1 MIAEK
6 LKKSIL
12 QAAIQGKLT
21 QREPGDGT
29 AAELLQKIAAEKD
42 KLIKEKKI
50 RKEKPLTA
58 ITEEEKLFDLPEGW
72 AWCKL
77 GEISLYIT
85 DGTHLRPNYVSKGI
99 PFLSVKDISSG
110 RLNFSNTKFV
120 SRETHDEL
128 IQRCF
133 PKKNDI
139 LITKVGTTGI
149 PVLIDTDR
157 EFSLFVS
164 IALIKYLDT
173 EIFPQY
179 FVYLLNS
186 PLVQEQVSIHTRG
199 VGNKNWVLKDI
210 KNTVVILPPLAEQQR
225 IVARVEELLFQ
236 VDSLSKDEKKLDA
249 LQSTMPER
257 LKASLLQAAIQ
268 GKLTE
273 RLPGDGNAEDLLAEI
288 AAEKQRL
295 IKAKKIKK
303 EKPLPEITEEEKPFN
318 LPDGWEWCRLGEIT
332 YNHGQKKPNVPFTY
346 VDISSVDNKH
356 QKLGD
361 LSNIIQPDK
370 APSRARKIIKFGD
383 VIYATVRPY
392 LHNMCIIDRNIIP
405 EPIVSTGF
413 AVFCTPMNILNR
425 YLFYYLLAPQFD
437 VYANSNENAK
447 GVAYPAINDDRLSKA
462 MISLPPLAEQQRIVQ
477 RLEEL
482 LPLCEGILSGK

>member
-29 AAELLQKIAAEKD
+29 AAELLQQIAAEKA
-42 KLIKEKKI
+42 KLIKEGKI
-50 RKEKPLTA
+50 KKEKPLPE
-58 ITEEEKLFDLPEGW
+58 ITEDEKPFDLPEGW
-72 AWCKL
+72 EWCRIGNVGYAQTGTTPSTIHKEYY
-77 GEISLYIT
+77 GKYIPFIKPPYIF
-85 DGTHLRPNYVSKGI
+85 DDHIDYVSEGLSEKGVQYGRII
-99 PFLSVKDISSG
+99 PEKS
-110 RLNFSNTKFV
+110 
-120 SRETHDEL
+120 
-128 IQRCF
+128 
-133 PKKNDI
+133 I
-139 LITKVGTTGI
+139 LMVCIGGSTGKTYF
-149 PVLIDTDR
+149 TDR
-157 EFSLFVS
+157 KICCNQQINALTFYENLMLGYS
-164 IALIKYLDT
+164 IVFLKSSFFQDRLHVVATGTATSIVNKENWRNLLI
-173 EIFPQY
+173 P
-179 FVYLLNS
+179 
-186 PLVQEQVSIHTRG
+186 
-199 VGNKNWVLKDI
+199 
-210 KNTVVILPPLAEQQR
+210 LPPLAEQQR
-225 IVARVEELLFQ
+225 IVARVENLLFQ

-288 AAEKQRL
+288 AAEKQWL